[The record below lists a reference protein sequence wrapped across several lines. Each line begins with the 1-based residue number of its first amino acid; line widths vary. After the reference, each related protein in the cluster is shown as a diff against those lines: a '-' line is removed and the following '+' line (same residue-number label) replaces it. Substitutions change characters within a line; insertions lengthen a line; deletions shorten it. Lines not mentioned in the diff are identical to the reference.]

1 MRANTWVKALKS
13 GGNNTG
19 PNCVQC
25 LHFRKAE
32 RSDNSGANCVEVAY
46 GSDLHDHCA
55 EGECLAPGI
64 ADGSMVVRDSKLGA
78 DSPLAV
84 FTPQEWAEFTAQ
96 VAAGR
101 VDRDGDD
108 CTITDPR
115 GTGAVLRYTED
126 EWAAFADG
134 CRKQEFGLVDAAV

>member
-1 MRANTWVKALKS
+1 MRTNTWVTARMS
-13 GGNNTG
+13 GGNQTG

-25 LHFRKAE
+25 LHFRKAS

-46 GSDLHDHCA
+46 GSDLHEHCA
-55 EGECLAPGI
+55 QGECLAPGI

-84 FTPQEWAEFTAQ
+84 FTAGQWAVFTGE

-101 VDRDGDD
+101 VDMDGADY
-108 CTITDPR
+108 TITDPR
-115 GTGAVLRYTED
+115 GTGVVLRYTAG
-126 EWAAFADG
+126 EWAAFVDG
-134 CRKQEFGLVDAAV
+134 CRRREFDLADAAV

>member
-1 MRANTWVKALKS
+1 MRANTWVTARMS

-25 LHFRKAE
+25 LNFRKAE
-32 RSDNSGANCVEVAY
+32 RSDNSGANCVACADAS
-46 GSDLHDHCA
+46 GLHDHCA

-64 ADGSMVVRDSKLGA
+64 ADGSIVVRDSKLGA

-84 FTPQEWAEFTAQ
+84 FTAQEWAEFTGQ

-101 VDRDGDD
+101 MDRDGDD
-108 CTITDPR
+108 YTITDPR
-115 GTGAVLRYTED
+115 GTGAVLRYTAD

-134 CRKQEFGLVDAAV
+134 CRKQEFSLIDAAV